1 MSTDQIGIHNPRY
14 DVGYLD
20 LCGSKTGRLFAVDFL
35 HDDPSNAQLKK
46 NTRPLDGL
54 DCVHGDSVAWA
65 SGTYFRINKRP
76 LLLLVV
82 I

>member
-14 DVGYLD
+14 NVGYLD

-35 HDDPSNAQLKK
+35 HDDPSNAQLK